1 MSLRPEN
8 SAIETPGSNADVGGA
23 AMLEDALASDGG
35 ALAEGNNFSTVGPNN
50 PLKRSIVVSIS
61 ATLAELCNQQKKAVW
76 QPSRENIRSIMQ
88 QRKFTSLSGS
98 GEAQG
103 DLKSIVLHDMS
114 VSQVAST
121 FPIALGAK
129 VTGVDNMTYASTG
142 EPYSLVVL
150 PKTTSVQSRL
160 LQKDDVSVAYNFA
173 NKFPGY
179 TAQNIATKGIHEV
192 SQRRF
197 VLVAADR
204 ECHPSSTQQ
213 PSPLLT
219 RASPWQTRSS
229 RPSRCAA
236 SAPTPWTPSTP
247 DSRWLRVE
255 TLTSSRARALT
266 SALPCVWQENADK
279 CAVTQT
285 LSTQTLLTL
294 PH

>member
-1 MSLRPEN
+1 
-8 SAIETPGSNADVGGA
+8 
-23 AMLEDALASDGG
+23 
-35 ALAEGNNFSTVGPNN
+35 
-50 PLKRSIVVSIS
+50 
-61 ATLAELCNQQKKAVW
+61 
-76 QPSRENIRSIMQ
+76 
-88 QRKFTSLSGS
+88 
-98 GEAQG
+98 
-103 DLKSIVLHDMS
+103 MS
-114 VSQVAST
+114 VSQVSST

-150 PKTTSVQSRL
+150 PKTTSVQPRL

-236 SAPTPWTPSTP
+236 STPTPSTS
-247 DSRWLRVE
+247 DSRWLGVE
-255 TLTSSRARALT
+255 TPTSSRAHELT

-285 LSTQTLLTL
+285 LSTQTPLTL
-294 PH
+294 PHSHFVVLFRLQMGEISCAALYSLSDGIIHDRSSLACAQDDA